1 MEIPSHL
8 DVSAVEHVLQ
18 VEFVTGHLERQ
29 EYQRFAASGGTC
41 AGGQQLCQHD
51 RQCSEYCQEE
61 IAHNTQSKN
70 LPCTYLGKA
79 A

>member
-8 DVSAVEHVLQ
+8 DVSALEHVLQ
-18 VEFVTGHLERQ
+18 VGFVAGHLESQ
-29 EYQRFAASGGTC
+29 EDQRFAASGGTC

-51 RQCSEYCQEE
+51 RQCSQYCQEE
-61 IAHNTQSKN
+61 IAPNIQSEN
-70 LPCTYLGKA
+70 LPCTSLGKA